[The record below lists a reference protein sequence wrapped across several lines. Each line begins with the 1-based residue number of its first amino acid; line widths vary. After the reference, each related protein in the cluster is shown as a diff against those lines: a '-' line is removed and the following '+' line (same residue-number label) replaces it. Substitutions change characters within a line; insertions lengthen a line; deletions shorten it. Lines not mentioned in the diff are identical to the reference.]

1 MATGSIRTATAL
13 AFGTVATAAADMLDV
28 EVALSYPGDEIGR
41 DAIWLD
47 AIDGASEVPTSR
59 AGRSSRD
66 DTFRLTWQIRTAD
79 HDDAKSAMSRVE
91 ELAAAIDGMIAD
103 DPTLGGLDGLLWAS
117 FDGLTRGP
125 LPVQT
130 PTGVIGYGEVV
141 VECHSRLN

>member
-1 MATGSIRTATAL
+1 MAAGSIRTATAQ
-13 AFGTVATAAADMLDV
+13 AVIATATAATDMLDV
-28 EVALSYPGDEIGR
+28 ECALSYPGDESGR

-59 AGRSSRD
+59 AGRSYRD
-66 DTFRLTWQIRTAD
+66 DTFRLTWQIRTTD
-79 HDDAKSAMSRVE
+79 HDDATSAMGRVE
-91 ELAAAIDGMIAD
+91 QLAAAIDGMIAD

-117 FDGLTRGP
+117 FAGLTRGP